1 MAITI
6 SSSTEPLPAGSC
18 RLRLRFCLR
27 AMDRRPENT
36 IVMV

>member
-6 SSSTEPLPAGSC
+6 SSSTEPLPADSC
-18 RLRLRFCLR
+18 RLRLRFRLR
-27 AMDRRPENT
+27 AMDRRPENN